1 MGQMGQIFMADHLKI
16 LVWVVVLCVVS
27 LYGQEELRNHILCS
41 NQATRDVLVMDVDGD
56 WSKPESILWKWNPEG
71 DPNIPADRLKRF
83 NHIDETKVVNGGK
96 QILVTSSTGGMAL
109 VDVATKQ
116 SVFTGYPGGSTHS
129 ADLLPDGTII
139 TASSTGNFLMV
150 FTRKDG
156 EKTAHKTFKL
166 EFADAHGVVWD
177 KLLGL
182 VWAVGKEAVICCRY
196 NFDYENPQLTIVES
210 FPLKPNPYWGH
221 DLILLEKERKLL
233 MTGRSMLEF
242 DTMTGQYKQFLKRK
256 SVKSISIHPE
266 TGEQLVQ
273 IPKEN
278 YWNDT
283 VTLLNGDRKW
293 TLPNNAKIYKAR
305 WFSY

>member
-1 MGQMGQIFMADHLKI
+1 MNKS
-16 LVWVVVLCVVS
+16 VLLMKCGIKQLALLLLLSMIS
-27 LYGQEELRNHILCS
+27 LNAKDLRNQILCS

-166 EFADAHGVVWD
+166 TFADAHGVVWD
-177 KLLGL
+177 KVLGL

-196 NFDYENPQLTIVES
+196 NFDVENPQLTIVES

-233 MTGRSMLEF
+233 MTGRNMLEF
-242 DTMTGQYKQFLKRK
+242 DTMTGQYKLFLKRK

-293 TLPNNAKIYKAR
+293 TLPGNAKIYKAR
-305 WFSY
+305 WFAY

>member
-1 MGQMGQIFMADHLKI
+1 MNKIVLFKKFDLKQ
-16 LVWVVVLCVVS
+16 LVLLLLLGMIS
-27 LYGQEELRNHILCS
+27 LNAKDLRNQILCS

-71 DPNIPADRLKRF
+71 DPNIPPDRLKRF

-109 VDVATKQ
+109 VDVETKQ

-166 EFADAHGVVWD
+166 TFADAHGVVWD

-196 NFDYENPQLTIVES
+196 NFDVENPQLTIVES
-210 FPLKPNPYWGH
+210 FPLKPNPFWGH

-233 MTGRSMLEF
+233 MTGRTMLEF
-242 DTMTGQYKQFLKRK
+242 DTMTGQFKQFLKRK

-266 TGEQLVQ
+266 TGAQIVQ

-278 YWNDT
+278 YWSDT
-283 VTLLNGDRKW
+283 IIELNGDRKW
-293 TLPNNAKIYKAR
+293 TLPGNAKIYKAR
-305 WFSY
+305 WFAY

>member
-1 MGQMGQIFMADHLKI
+1 MKRLI
-16 LVWVVVLCVVS
+16 LAVVLCAIS
-27 LYGQEELRNHILCS
+27 LCGKDLRNQILCS

-109 VDVATKQ
+109 VDIDTKQ

-233 MTGRSMLEF
+233 MTGRNMLEF

-273 IPKEN
+273 IPTEN

>member
-1 MGQMGQIFMADHLKI
+1 MKCGIKQLALLLLLSMI
-16 LVWVVVLCVVS
+16 S
-27 LYGQEELRNHILCS
+27 LNAKDLRNQILCS

-166 EFADAHGVVWD
+166 TFADAHGVVWD

-221 DLILLEKERKLL
+221 DLILLEKEHKLL
-233 MTGRSMLEF
+233 MTGRNMLEF
-242 DTMTGQYKQFLKRK
+242 DTMTGQYKLFLKRK

-293 TLPNNAKIYKAR
+293 TLPGNAKIYKAR
-305 WFSY
+305 WFAY

>member
-1 MGQMGQIFMADHLKI
+1 MNKIVLFKKFDLKQ
-16 LVWVVVLCVVS
+16 LVLLLLLGMIS
-27 LYGQEELRNHILCS
+27 LNAKDLRNQILCS

-109 VDVATKQ
+109 VDVETKQ

-166 EFADAHGVVWD
+166 TFADAHGVVWD

-196 NFDYENPQLTIVES
+196 NFDVENPQLTIVES
-210 FPLKPNPYWGH
+210 FPLKPNPFWGH

-233 MTGRSMLEF
+233 MTGRTMLEF
-242 DTMTGQYKQFLKRK
+242 DTMTGQFKQFLKRK

-266 TGEQLVQ
+266 TGAQIVQ

-278 YWNDT
+278 YWSDT
-283 VTLLNGDRKW
+283 IIELNGDRKW
-293 TLPNNAKIYKAR
+293 TLPGNAKIYKAR
-305 WFSY
+305 WFAY

>member
-1 MGQMGQIFMADHLKI
+1 MNKI
-16 LVWVVVLCVVS
+16 VLFKKFDIKQLVLLLLLGMIS
-27 LYGQEELRNHILCS
+27 LNAKDLRNQILCS

-109 VDVATKQ
+109 VDVETKQ

-150 FTRKDG
+150 FTRKGD

-166 EFADAHGVVWD
+166 TFADAHGVVWD

-196 NFDYENPQLTIVES
+196 NFDVENPQLTIVES

-233 MTGRSMLEF
+233 MTGRNMLEF
-242 DTMTGQYKQFLKRK
+242 DTMTGQYKLFLKRK

-293 TLPNNAKIYKAR
+293 TLPGNAKIYKAR
-305 WFSY
+305 WFAY

>member
-1 MGQMGQIFMADHLKI
+1 MSKNI
-16 LVWVVVLCVVS
+16 LLMKCGIKQLALLLLLSMIS
-27 LYGQEELRNHILCS
+27 LYGKDLRNQILCS

-166 EFADAHGVVWD
+166 TFADAHGVVWD

-233 MTGRSMLEF
+233 MTGRNMLEF
-242 DTMTGQYKQFLKRK
+242 DTMTGQYKLFLKRK

-283 VTLLNGDRKW
+283 VTLLNSDRKW
-293 TLPNNAKIYKAR
+293 TLPGNAKIYKAR
-305 WFSY
+305 WFAY

>member
-1 MGQMGQIFMADHLKI
+1 MNKS
-16 LVWVVVLCVVS
+16 VLLMKCGIKQLALLLLLSMIS
-27 LYGQEELRNHILCS
+27 LYGKDLRNQILCS

-166 EFADAHGVVWD
+166 TFADAHGVVWD

-196 NFDYENPQLTIVES
+196 NFDVENPQLTIVES

-233 MTGRSMLEF
+233 MTGRNMLEF
-242 DTMTGQYKQFLKRK
+242 DTMTGQYKLFLKRK

-293 TLPNNAKIYKAR
+293 TLPGNAKIYKAR
-305 WFSY
+305 WFAY

>member
-1 MGQMGQIFMADHLKI
+1 MKCGIKQLALLLLLSMI
-16 LVWVVVLCVVS
+16 S
-27 LYGQEELRNHILCS
+27 LNAKDLRNQILCS
-41 NQATRDVLVMDVDGD
+41 NQATRDVLVMDADGD

-156 EKTAHKTFKL
+156 EKTD
-166 EFADAHGVVWD
+166 E
-177 KLLGL
+177 
-182 VWAVGKEAVICCRY
+182 
-196 NFDYENPQLTIVES
+196 
-210 FPLKPNPYWGH
+210 
-221 DLILLEKERKLL
+221 
-233 MTGRSMLEF
+233 
-242 DTMTGQYKQFLKRK
+242 
-256 SVKSISIHPE
+256 
-266 TGEQLVQ
+266 
-273 IPKEN
+273 
-278 YWNDT
+278 
-283 VTLLNGDRKW
+283 
-293 TLPNNAKIYKAR
+293 
-305 WFSY
+305 

>member
-1 MGQMGQIFMADHLKI
+1 MKR
-16 LVWVVVLCVVS
+16 LVLAVVLCMIS
-27 LYGQEELRNHILCS
+27 LYGKDLRNQILCS
-41 NQATRDVLVMDVDGD
+41 NQKTRDVLVMDVDGD

-71 DPNIPADRLKRF
+71 DPNIPPERLKAF
-83 NHIDETKVVNGGK
+83 NHMDETKVVNGGK

-109 VDVATKQ
+109 LDVETKQ
-116 SVFTGYPGGSTHS
+116 SVFAAYPGGSPHS
-129 ADLLPDGTII
+129 ADLLPDGTIV
-139 TASSTGNFLMV
+139 TASSAGNKLML
-150 FTRKDG
+150 FSRRDG
-156 EKTAHKTFKL
+156 DKAPYKTFML
-166 EFADAHGVVWD
+166 TFADAHGVVWD

-196 NFDYENPQLTIVES
+196 NFDKENPQLTIVES
-210 FPLKPNPYWGH
+210 FPLTPNPYWGH
-221 DLILLEKERKLL
+221 DLILLEKDHKLL
-233 MTGRSMLEF
+233 MTGRTMIEF
-242 DTMTGQYKQFLKRK
+242 DTMTGKSRQFLKRK

-293 TLPNNAKIYKAR
+293 TLPDNAKIYKAR

>member
-1 MGQMGQIFMADHLKI
+1 MNKKVIFIKYGIKQL
-16 LVWVVVLCVVS
+16 VVLLLLSVIS
-27 LYGQEELRNHILCS
+27 LYGKDLRNQILCS

-83 NHIDETKVVNGGK
+83 NHIDATKVVNGGK

-166 EFADAHGVVWD
+166 TFADAHGVVWD

-196 NFDYENPQLTIVES
+196 NFDYENPQLAIVES

-221 DLILLEKERKLL
+221 DLILLEKEHKLL
-233 MTGRSMLEF
+233 MTGRNMLEF
-242 DTMTGQYKQFLKRK
+242 DTMTGQYKLFLKRK
-256 SVKSISIHPE
+256 SVKSISIHQE

-293 TLPNNAKIYKAR
+293 TLPGNAKIYKAR
-305 WFSY
+305 WFAY

>member
-1 MGQMGQIFMADHLKI
+1 MNKKVIFIKYGI
-16 LVWVVVLCVVS
+16 KQLVLLLAFCVIS
-27 LYGQEELRNHILCS
+27 LYGKHLRNQILCS

-109 VDVATKQ
+109 VDVETKQ

-150 FTRKDG
+150 FTRKGD

-166 EFADAHGVVWD
+166 TFADAHGVVWD

-196 NFDYENPQLTIVES
+196 NFDVENPQLTIVES

-233 MTGRSMLEF
+233 MTGRNMLEF
-242 DTMTGQYKQFLKRK
+242 DTMTGQYKLFLKRK

-293 TLPNNAKIYKAR
+293 TLPGNAKIYKAR
-305 WFSY
+305 WFAY

>member
-1 MGQMGQIFMADHLKI
+1 MNKNI
-16 LVWVVVLCVVS
+16 LLMKCGIKQLVLLLVFCMIS
-27 LYGQEELRNHILCS
+27 LNAKDLRNQILCS

-156 EKTAHKTFKL
+156 DKTAHKTFKL
-166 EFADAHGVVWD
+166 TFADAHGVVWD

-233 MTGRSMLEF
+233 MTGRNMLEF
-242 DTMTGQYKQFLKRK
+242 DTMTGQYKLFLKRK

-293 TLPNNAKIYKAR
+293 TLPGNAKIYKAR
-305 WFSY
+305 WFAY

>member
-1 MGQMGQIFMADHLKI
+1 MNKKVIFIKYGI
-16 LVWVVVLCVVS
+16 KQLVLLLAFCVIS
-27 LYGQEELRNHILCS
+27 LYGKDLRNQILCS

-109 VDVATKQ
+109 VDVETKQ

-166 EFADAHGVVWD
+166 TFADAHGVVWD

-196 NFDYENPQLTIVES
+196 NFDVENPQLTIVES

-233 MTGRSMLEF
+233 MTGRNMLEF
-242 DTMTGQYKQFLKRK
+242 DTMTGQYKLFLKRK

-293 TLPNNAKIYKAR
+293 TLPGNAKIYKAR
-305 WFSY
+305 WFAY

>member
-1 MGQMGQIFMADHLKI
+1 MNKI
-16 LVWVVVLCVVS
+16 VLFKKFGIKQLVLLLAFCVIS
-27 LYGQEELRNHILCS
+27 LNGKDLRNQILCS

-166 EFADAHGVVWD
+166 TFADAHGVVWD

-233 MTGRSMLEF
+233 MTGRNMLEF
-242 DTMTGQYKQFLKRK
+242 DTMTGQYKLFLKRK

-293 TLPNNAKIYKAR
+293 TLPGNAKIYKAR
-305 WFSY
+305 WFAY

>member
-1 MGQMGQIFMADHLKI
+1 MNKI
-16 LVWVVVLCVVS
+16 WLCGLLCVMS
-27 LYGQEELRNHILCS
+27 LFGQDLRNQFLCS
-41 NQATRDVLVMDVDGD
+41 DQKTCDVFIMDANGD
-56 WSKPESILWKWNPEG
+56 WSKPESILWHWNPKD
-71 DPNIPADRLKRF
+71 DPNIPPERKRAF
-83 NHIDETKVVNGGK
+83 GNMSDSKCVSDGK
-96 QILVTSSTGGMAL
+96 QILVVASGGGMAL
-109 VDVATKQ
+109 IDVATKQ
-116 SVFTGYPGGSTHS
+116 SVFTGYPGGSPHS
-129 ADLLPDGTII
+129 ADLRPDGTII
-139 TASSTGNFLMV
+139 TASSAGNFLMV
-150 FTRKDG
+150 FTRKGD

-166 EFADAHGVVWD
+166 TFADAHGVVWD

-196 NFDYENPQLTIVES
+196 NFDVENPQLTIVES

-233 MTGRSMLEF
+233 MTGRTMLEF

-293 TLPNNAKIYKAR
+293 TLPGNAKIYKAR

>member
-1 MGQMGQIFMADHLKI
+1 MNKRVLFKKCGIKQLAL
-16 LVWVVVLCVVS
+16 LLLLCVIS
-27 LYGQEELRNHILCS
+27 LYGKDLRNQILCS

-166 EFADAHGVVWD
+166 TFADAHGVVWD

-233 MTGRSMLEF
+233 MTGRNMLEF
-242 DTMTGQYKQFLKRK
+242 DTMTGQYKLFLKRK

-293 TLPNNAKIYKAR
+293 TLPGNAKIYKAR
-305 WFSY
+305 WFAY

>member
-1 MGQMGQIFMADHLKI
+1 MKR
-16 LVWVVVLCVVS
+16 LVLAVVLCMIS
-27 LYGQEELRNHILCS
+27 LYGKDLRNQILCS
-41 NQATRDVLVMDVDGD
+41 NQKTRDVLVMDVDGD

-71 DPNIPADRLKRF
+71 DPNIPPERLKAF
-83 NHIDETKVVNGGK
+83 NHMDETKVVNGGK

-109 VDVATKQ
+109 LDVETKQ
-116 SVFTGYPGGSTHS
+116 CIFAAYPGGSPHS
-129 ADLLPDGTII
+129 ADLLPDGTIV
-139 TASSTGNFLMV
+139 TASSAGNKLML
-150 FTRKDG
+150 FSRRDG
-156 EKTAHKTFKL
+156 DKAPYKTFTL
-166 EFADAHGVVWD
+166 TFADAHGVVWD

-196 NFDYENPQLTIVES
+196 NFDKEDPQLTIVES
-210 FPLKPNPYWGH
+210 FPLTPNPYWGH
-221 DLILLEKERKLL
+221 DLIFLEKERKLL
-233 MTGRSMLEF
+233 MTGRTMLEF
-242 DTMTGQYKQFLKRK
+242 DTMTGKSRQFLKRK

-293 TLPNNAKIYKAR
+293 TLPDNAKIYKAR

>member
-1 MGQMGQIFMADHLKI
+1 MNKNI
-16 LVWVVVLCVVS
+16 LFKKCGIKQLALLLLLCMIS
-27 LYGQEELRNHILCS
+27 LYGKDLRNQILCS

-166 EFADAHGVVWD
+166 TFADAHGVVWD

-196 NFDYENPQLTIVES
+196 NFDVENPQLTIVES

-221 DLILLEKERKLL
+221 DLILLEKEHKLL
-233 MTGRSMLEF
+233 MTGRNMLEF
-242 DTMTGQYKQFLKRK
+242 DTMTGQYKLFLKRK

-293 TLPNNAKIYKAR
+293 TLPGNAKIYKAR
-305 WFSY
+305 WFAY

>member
-1 MGQMGQIFMADHLKI
+1 MNKKVIFIKYGIKQLVLLLAFCVISLK
-16 LVWVVVLCVVS
+16 
-27 LYGQEELRNHILCS
+27 GKDLRNQILCS

-166 EFADAHGVVWD
+166 TFADAHGVVWD

-196 NFDYENPQLTIVES
+196 NFDVENPQLTIVES

-221 DLILLEKERKLL
+221 DLILLEKEHKLL
-233 MTGRSMLEF
+233 MTGRNMLEF
-242 DTMTGQYKQFLKRK
+242 DTMTGQYKLFLKRK

-283 VTLLNGDRKW
+283 VMLLNGDRKW
-293 TLPNNAKIYKAR
+293 TLPGNAKIYKAR
-305 WFSY
+305 WFAY

>member
-1 MGQMGQIFMADHLKI
+1 MKCGIKQ
-16 LVWVVVLCVVS
+16 LVLLLLLCVIS
-27 LYGQEELRNHILCS
+27 LYGKDLRNQILCS

-156 EKTAHKTFKL
+156 DKTAHKTFKL
-166 EFADAHGVVWD
+166 TFADAHGVVWD

-233 MTGRSMLEF
+233 MTGRNMLEF
-242 DTMTGQYKQFLKRK
+242 DTMTGQYKLFLKRK

-293 TLPNNAKIYKAR
+293 TLPGNAKIYKAR
-305 WFSY
+305 WFAY

>member
-1 MGQMGQIFMADHLKI
+1 MNKRVLFKKCGIKQLALL
-16 LVWVVVLCVVS
+16 LVFCMIS
-27 LYGQEELRNHILCS
+27 LYGKDLRNQILCS

-71 DPNIPADRLKRF
+71 DPAIPADRLKRF

-109 VDVATKQ
+109 VDIETKQ
-116 SVFTGYPGGSTHS
+116 SVFTGYPGGSPHS
-129 ADLLPDGTII
+129 ADLLPDGTIV
-139 TASSTGNFLMV
+139 TASSVGNFLMV

-166 EFADAHGVVWD
+166 TFADAHGVVWD

-182 VWAVGKEAVICCRY
+182 VWAVGKEAVVCCRY

-233 MTGRSMLEF
+233 MTGRNMLEF
-242 DTMTGQYKQFLKRK
+242 DTMTGQYKLFLKRK

-293 TLPNNAKIYKAR
+293 TLPGNAKIYKAR
-305 WFSY
+305 WFAY

>member
-1 MGQMGQIFMADHLKI
+1 MKGGIKQLALLLLLSVF
-16 LVWVVVLCVVS
+16 S
-27 LYGQEELRNHILCS
+27 LYGKDLRNQILCS

-166 EFADAHGVVWD
+166 TFVDAHGVVWD

-233 MTGRSMLEF
+233 MTGRNMLEF
-242 DTMTGQYKQFLKRK
+242 DTMTGQYKLFLKRK

-293 TLPNNAKIYKAR
+293 TLPGNAKIYKAR
-305 WFSY
+305 WFAY

>member
-1 MGQMGQIFMADHLKI
+1 MKCGIKQLALLLLLSMI
-16 LVWVVVLCVVS
+16 S
-27 LYGQEELRNHILCS
+27 LYGKDLRNQILCS

-150 FTRKDG
+150 FTWKDG

-166 EFADAHGVVWD
+166 TFADAHGVVWD

-233 MTGRSMLEF
+233 MTGRNMLEF
-242 DTMTGQYKQFLKRK
+242 DTMTGQYKLFLKRK

-293 TLPNNAKIYKAR
+293 TLPGNAKIYKAR
-305 WFSY
+305 WFAY

>member
-1 MGQMGQIFMADHLKI
+1 MKR
-16 LVWVVVLCVVS
+16 LVLAVVLCMIS
-27 LYGQEELRNHILCS
+27 LYGKDLRNQILCS
-41 NQATRDVLVMDVDGD
+41 NQKTRDVLVMDVDGD
-56 WSKPESILWKWNPEG
+56 WSKPESILWKWNPKD
-71 DPNIPADRLKRF
+71 DPNIPPERLKAF
-83 NHIDETKVVNGGK
+83 NHMDETKVVNGGK

-109 VDVATKQ
+109 LDVETKQ
-116 SVFTGYPGGSTHS
+116 SIFAAYPGGSPHS
-129 ADLLPDGTII
+129 ADLLPDGTIV
-139 TASSTGNFLMV
+139 TASSAGNKLML
-150 FTRKDG
+150 FSRRDG
-156 EKTAHKTFKL
+156 DKAPYKTFTL
-166 EFADAHGVVWD
+166 TFADAHGVVWD

-196 NFDYENPQLTIVES
+196 NFDKEDPQLTIVES
-210 FPLKPNPYWGH
+210 FPLTPNPYWGH

-233 MTGRSMLEF
+233 MTGRTMIEF
-242 DTMTGQYKQFLKRK
+242 DTMTGKSRQFLKRK

-293 TLPNNAKIYKAR
+293 TLPDNAKIYKVR

>member
-1 MGQMGQIFMADHLKI
+1 MLNAELFERRDMKRLI
-16 LVWVVVLCVVS
+16 LAVVLCVIS
-27 LYGQEELRNHILCS
+27 LYGKDLRNHILCS
-41 NQATRDVLVMDVDGD
+41 NQKTRDVLVMDVDGD

-116 SVFTGYPGGSTHS
+116 SVFTGYPGGSPHS

-139 TASSTGNFLMV
+139 TASSAGNFLMV
-150 FTRKDG
+150 FTRIGD

-166 EFADAHGVVWD
+166 TFADAHGVVWD

-196 NFDYENPQLTIVES
+196 NFDVENPQLTIVES
-210 FPLKPNPYWGH
+210 FPLTPNPYWGH
-221 DLILLEKERKLL
+221 DLILLEKEHKLL
-233 MTGRSMLEF
+233 MTGRTMLEF
-242 DTMTGQYKQFLKRK
+242 DTMTGKVSLFQKRK
-256 SVKSISIHPE
+256 SVKSISVHPE
-266 TGEQLVQ
+266 TGAQIVQ

-278 YWNDT
+278 YWSDT
-283 VTLLNGDRKW
+283 IVELNGTRKW
-293 TLPNNAKIYKAR
+293 TLPDNPKIYKAR
-305 WFSY
+305 WFAY

>member
-1 MGQMGQIFMADHLKI
+1 MKKSFFQKKSGFKLLLLTA
-16 LVWVVVLCVVS
+16 LCMLS
-27 LYGQEELRNHILCS
+27 LHGQEELRNHILCS
-41 NQATRDVLVMDVDGD
+41 NQKTRDVLVMDVNGD

-109 VDVATKQ
+109 VDVETKQ

-166 EFADAHGVVWD
+166 TFADAHGVVWD

-196 NFDYENPQLTIVES
+196 NFDVENPQLTIVES

-233 MTGRSMLEF
+233 MTGRNMLEF
-242 DTMTGQYKQFLKRK
+242 DTMTGQYKLFLKRK

-293 TLPNNAKIYKAR
+293 TLPGNAKIYKAR
-305 WFSY
+305 WFAY

>member
-1 MGQMGQIFMADHLKI
+1 MNKKVIFIKYGI
-16 LVWVVVLCVVS
+16 KQLVLLLAFCVIS
-27 LYGQEELRNHILCS
+27 LYGKDLRNQILCS

-109 VDVATKQ
+109 VDVETKQ

-150 FTRKDG
+150 FTRKGD

-166 EFADAHGVVWD
+166 TFADAHGVVWD

-221 DLILLEKERKLL
+221 DLILLEKEHKLL
-233 MTGRSMLEF
+233 MTGRNMLEF
-242 DTMTGQYKQFLKRK
+242 DTMTGQYKLFLKRK

-293 TLPNNAKIYKAR
+293 TLPGNAKIYKAR
-305 WFSY
+305 WFAY

>member
-1 MGQMGQIFMADHLKI
+1 MNKKVIFIKYGI
-16 LVWVVVLCVVS
+16 KQLVLLLAFCVIS
-27 LYGQEELRNHILCS
+27 LNGKDLRNQILCS

-109 VDVATKQ
+109 VDVETKQ

-150 FTRKDG
+150 FTRKGD

-166 EFADAHGVVWD
+166 TFADAHGVVWD

-233 MTGRSMLEF
+233 MTGRNMLEF
-242 DTMTGQYKQFLKRK
+242 DTMTGQYKLFLKRK

-283 VTLLNGDRKW
+283 VMLLNGDRKW
-293 TLPNNAKIYKAR
+293 TLPGNAKIYKAR
-305 WFSY
+305 WFAY

>member
-1 MGQMGQIFMADHLKI
+1 MNKS
-16 LVWVVVLCVVS
+16 VLLMKCGIKQLALLLLLNMIS
-27 LYGQEELRNHILCS
+27 LNAKDLRNQILCS

-156 EKTAHKTFKL
+156 EKNAHKTFKL
-166 EFADAHGVVWD
+166 TFADAHGVVWD

-196 NFDYENPQLTIVES
+196 NFDVENPQLTIVES

-221 DLILLEKERKLL
+221 DLILLEKEHKLL
-233 MTGRSMLEF
+233 MTGRNMLEF
-242 DTMTGQYKQFLKRK
+242 DTMTGQYKLFMKRK

-293 TLPNNAKIYKAR
+293 TLPGNAKIYKAR
-305 WFSY
+305 WFAY

>member
-1 MGQMGQIFMADHLKI
+1 MNKKVIFIKYGIKQL
-16 LVWVVVLCVVS
+16 VVLLLLSVIS
-27 LYGQEELRNHILCS
+27 LYGKDLRNQILCS

-166 EFADAHGVVWD
+166 TFADAHGVVWD

-196 NFDYENPQLTIVES
+196 NFDVENPQLTIVES

-233 MTGRSMLEF
+233 MTGRNMLEF
-242 DTMTGQYKQFLKRK
+242 DTMTGQYKLFLKRK
-256 SVKSISIHPE
+256 SVKSISIHQE

-293 TLPNNAKIYKAR
+293 TLPGNAKIYKAR
-305 WFSY
+305 WFAY